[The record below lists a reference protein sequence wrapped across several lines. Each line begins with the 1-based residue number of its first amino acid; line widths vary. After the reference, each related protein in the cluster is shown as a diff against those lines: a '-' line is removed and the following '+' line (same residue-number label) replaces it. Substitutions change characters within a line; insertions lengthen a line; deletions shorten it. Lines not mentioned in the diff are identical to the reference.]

1 MCYTP
6 SGYENNGVGFN
17 QLDTDKRYS
26 YIKLYIASD
35 NIVVSQFTKGNRKII
50 ENKSVS
56 SIGSSEVDDF
66 AFADTL

>member
-56 SIGSSEVDDF
+56 SISPSEIDDF